1 MFRTFE
7 PATKRAFDKAFAA
20 GEHVR
25 MGRESRATPKQT
37 VVDTGFTRESV
48 ADPYEDTGR
57 GGELRYWVAVPGSET
72 PVGPAEYL
80 PARQTMGF
88 RCTACGETFTA
99 DSLGEALQDR
109 DAHASEHAEVA
120 ASGDAGVAASE
131 ADDDVDPEI
140 ARREAVAERMLG
152 RAIYRW
158 ESHGILSGVVLHRG
172 HTRATIVE
180 GSAVTVLDLKPIA
193 DVSDE
198 NARVLDDGIRD
209 GLQRHPR
216 FAVDV
221 DSYTYTNL
229 WWFGDAAY
237 EAEETEDRWVPV
249 DADLDPDGL
258 MRECVD
264 CGEDADT
271 CDCND
276 PGFALDADGVSD
288 VTRGVQLLRAAATG
302 QTERFPARL
311 GVKYDHEHL
320 DYWVSIEDCEG
331 NTNGIY
337 VEASEFL
344 DMCRRMLGEHT
355 G

>member
-1 MFRTFE
+1 MFYTFE
-7 PATKRAFDKAFAA
+7 PAGKRAFDKAFAA
-20 GEHVR
+20 GERVR

-37 VVDTGFTRESV
+37 VIDTGFTRESV
-48 ADPYEDTGR
+48 TDPYADTGR

-80 PARQTMGF
+80 HALQTMGF

-109 DAHASEHAEVA
+109 DAHAADHAEVA
-120 ASGDAGVAASE
+120 ASGAGVAASE
-131 ADDDVDPEI
+131 VDDDVDPEI
-140 ARREAVAERMLG
+140 ARREAVAERMLR

-158 ESHGILSGVVLHRG
+158 EDHGILCGLVLHRG
-172 HTRATIVE
+172 HTRATLVE
-180 GSAVTVLDLKPIA
+180 GSGVNVLDLTEIA
-193 DVSDE
+193 TVDPA

-209 GLQRHPR
+209 GAQTHPR
-216 FAVDV
+216 LAIDL
-221 DSYTYTNL
+221 DSFTRTNV
-229 WWFGDAAY
+229 WWFGDVSYA
-237 EAEETEDRWVPV
+237 AEETEDRWVPV
-249 DADLDPDGL
+249 DADIDPDGL

-288 VTRGVQLLRAAATG
+288 VTRGVQLRRAAATG
-302 QTERFPARL
+302 ETERFPARL

-331 NTNGIY
+331 STNGIY
-337 VEASEFL
+337 VEAREFL

-355 G
+355 D